1 MGRPW
6 WEIVNYTL
14 SSCIIIIHIV
24 GLIFLKRSKYSSR
37 HKNQVLIITS
47 LSLCELTGTVLGISY
62 GLFTYFESIVMAE
75 IILCFTEIFITFNF
89 YFIMILLTI
98 DRFLVFYLKLKYSL
112 YFSPSKVWKIILWLA
127 LLCLLT
133 TAIFAILIPLETITW
148 LQIYDVLYV
157 LYLIFD
163 VGYIFLTIGTY
174 SFIFQ
179 VYRRHLK
186 FKKTSQIS
194 GKKNRFKI
202 LIPTL
207 IIATFIL
214 FNIIPNIIN
223 ASYRHEIQSFD
234 KTIIQVALIIY
245 RIGWLVDP
253 LIYIFCSSCSDNFK
267 KFKKKKRRISL
278 LHNKHQVEMKKIRK

>member
-14 SSCIIIIHIV
+14 SSCIIITHIV

-47 LSLCELTGTVLGISY
+47 LSICELTGTVLGISY
-62 GLFTYFESIVMAE
+62 GLFTYFESLVLAE

-133 TAIFAILIPLETITW
+133 TAIFAVLIPLQTITW

>member
-14 SSCIIIIHIV
+14 SSCIIIIYIV

-47 LSLCELTGTVLGISY
+47 LSICELTGTVLGISY
-62 GLFTYFESIVMAE
+62 GLFTYFESLVLAE

-112 YFSPSKVWKIILWLA
+112 YFSPSKVSKIILWLA

-194 GKKNRFKI
+194 GEKNRFKI

-278 LHNKHQVEMKKIRK
+278 LHNKHQVEMEKIRK

>member
-1 MGRPW
+1 M
-6 WEIVNYTL
+6 
-14 SSCIIIIHIV
+14 
-24 GLIFLKRSKYSSR
+24 
-37 HKNQVLIITS
+37 LIITS
-47 LSLCELTGTVLGISY
+47 LSICELTGTVLGISY
-62 GLFTYFESIVMAE
+62 GLFTYFESLGLAE

-112 YFSPSKVWKIILWLA
+112 YFSPSKVSKIILWLA

-194 GKKNRFKI
+194 GEKNRFKI

-278 LHNKHQVEMKKIRK
+278 LHNKHQVEMEKIRK

>member
-24 GLIFLKRSKYSSR
+24 GLTFLKRSKYSSR

-47 LSLCELTGTVLGISY
+47 LSICELTGTVLGISY
-62 GLFTYFESIVMAE
+62 GLFTYFESLVLAE

-112 YFSPSKVWKIILWLA
+112 YFSPSKVSKIILWLA

-194 GKKNRFKI
+194 GEKNRFKI

-278 LHNKHQVEMKKIRK
+278 LHNKHQVEMEKIRK